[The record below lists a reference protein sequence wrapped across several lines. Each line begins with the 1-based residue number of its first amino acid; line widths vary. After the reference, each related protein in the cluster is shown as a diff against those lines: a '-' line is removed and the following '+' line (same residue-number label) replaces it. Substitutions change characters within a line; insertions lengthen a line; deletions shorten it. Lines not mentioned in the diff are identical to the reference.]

1 MSEDQIINKIEKNID
16 EYVNFLRKLIQAE
29 SYNPPGNEKNVA
41 KIIDQYLKGAG
52 IKSEIFPFGE
62 NRANL
67 VAYLNNNLES
77 KNLLYNGHMD
87 VVPPGNEEEWK
98 YPPLSATIKG
108 SKKKR
113 KLFGRGAADMKT
125 ALAAMVIS
133 LKILKDLD
141 LDLHGNL
148 ILNAVA
154 DEETGGKLGTEA
166 SLNNY
171 LKFIKCDFIVIGE
184 TSGLAPLGRAISV
197 GEKGHLNLKVTT
209 NGVSCHSMLPTMGK
223 NAINMMSEIIQN
235 LDKIENYMPKII
247 PPVPYNKLKELLGQF
262 FPDEQTFERILNDQ
276 RILQDI
282 LHSLTHFTKSFTM
295 INGGIKENVIPDKCE
310 GILDFRLLPG
320 QSPETIINALKKMI
334 TDDLGYSVKSEPAG
348 RPEEIFVYLEIYH
361 QGEGSYWEN
370 WERSQTLQ
378 DLHNIIQQVYKDKPI
393 FLLGPGAT
401 DAHYY
406 RNSNYCQQ
414 TVIFGP
420 GSLNK
425 MHATNESIEIQDFIN
440 AIKVYTLFAYNFL
453 K

>member
-1 MSEDQIINKIEKNID
+1 MSEAQIIHEIEQNQE
-16 EYVNFLRKLIQAE
+16 EYINFLCDLIQAE

-41 KIIDQYLKGAG
+41 LIIDKYLKGAG
-52 IKSEIFPFGE
+52 INSELYPFGN

-67 VAYLNNNLES
+67 VAYLNDNLEG

-108 SKKKR
+108 SKKKK
-113 KLFGRGAADMKT
+113 KLFGRGAADMKA

-133 LKILKDLD
+133 LKILKKLKVE
-141 LDLHGNL
+141 LTGNL
-148 ILNAVA
+148 IVNAVA
-154 DEETGGKLGTEA
+154 DEETGGKLGTGA
-166 SLNNY
+166 SLDKY
-171 LKFIKCDFIVIGE
+171 LKSIKCDFIVIGE
-184 TSGLAPLGRAISV
+184 TSGLAPLGKAIAV
-197 GEKGHLNLKVTT
+197 GEKGHLNLKITT
-209 NGVSCHSMLPTMGK
+209 KGISCHSMLPTMGK
-223 NAINMMSEIIQN
+223 NGIEMMSEIIQN
-235 LDKIENYMPKII
+235 LDKIENYMPKIN
-247 PPVPYNKLKELLGQF
+247 PPLSYNKLKELLGQF
-262 FPDEQTFERILNDQ
+262 FPDKQTFEKILNEQ

-282 LHSLTHFTKSFTM
+282 LQSLTHFTKSFTM

-320 QSPETIINALKKMI
+320 QSPETIINALKNMI
-334 TDDLGYSVKSEPAG
+334 IEELGYSVKSELIG
-348 RPEEIFVYLEIYH
+348 SSEEIFVYIEIYR
-361 QGEGSYWEN
+361 QGDGSYWEN
-370 WERSQTLQ
+370 WEKSQTLQ
-378 DLHNIIQQVYKDKPI
+378 DLRNIIEQVYRAKPI
-393 FLLGPGAT
+393 ILLSPGAT

-420 GSLNK
+420 GALTN

-440 AIKVYTLFAYNFL
+440 AIKVYSLFAYNYL